1 MKKGLSQVL
10 AQGSV
15 TIATDDLDELGTLLA
30 LLEVDFGRTAGA
42 KRKGTNGD
50 LETPPTVLRNSTSA
64 QSDSSPTASSPAAV
78 TSMTSCGPR
87 ASKLVAF
94 NSSSPPPSRVDL
106 SVSTLIS
113 TSGTLDWLVNP
124 IQLSHASAGTHK
136 ITSPAKELTKSS
148 ISDPT
153 ASSPTS
159 AGTSRTSCDPSSSTL
174 VTFNSSS
181 PPLSLVDPGPPAG
194 PILIGTS
201 AKLVRGTFEAVLA
214 QQMAAEKAEEEVVE
228 EEMGGKKRSKRCGLC
243 DHCTR
248 MDCGV
253 CKHCKK
259 MTKFGGNGKSKQAC
273 LERKCDS
280 TPLSHASAGTVY
292 KIESPAEELTRVT
305 KSPITCFFCGLEM
318 PSGTDQNLYLQHLEV
333 NCSN

>member
-1 MKKGLSQVL
+1 
-10 AQGSV
+10 
-15 TIATDDLDELGTLLA
+15 
-30 LLEVDFGRTAGA
+30 
-42 KRKGTNGD
+42 
-50 LETPPTVLRNSTSA
+50 
-64 QSDSSPTASSPAAV
+64 
-78 TSMTSCGPR
+78 MTSCGPR

-94 NSSSPPPSRVDL
+94 NSSSPPSSLVGPRPSRVDL

-124 IQLSHASAGTHK
+124 IPLSHASAGTHK

-181 PPLSLVDPGPPAG
+181 PPSSLVDPGPPAG

-214 QQMAAEKAEEEVVE
+214 ENAEEEVG
-228 EEMGGKKRSKRCGLC
+228 EEMGGKKRSKKCGLC

-259 MTKFGGNGKSKQAC
+259 MTKFG
-273 LERKCDS
+273 
-280 TPLSHASAGTVY
+280 
-292 KIESPAEELTRVT
+292 
-305 KSPITCFFCGLEM
+305 
-318 PSGTDQNLYLQHLEV
+318 
-333 NCSN
+333 